1 MNARTFDEVQASIQR
16 FYQQGK
22 YTAALDLATQ
32 ELSHYPDQTPLLN
45 YWRICMAARLEDKEL
60 SIRLLDEQTRSG
72 FWYGEVL
79 LRKSPSLL
87 PLQGLPEYE
96 RLVGLNRQLQELDRV
111 TNFPLITLRPEGK
124 CQSDTPACPLLIG
137 LHANGGTAQTS
148 INFWRSAANLGFVVA
163 VPQSSQAMWKDS
175 YVWNDLE
182 IAKEEVARDYARLTQ
197 KYSLDA
203 QRVVLAGHSMGGE
216 VAIWLALTGA
226 IRVRGFIAF
235 GPGGP
240 YMDNP
245 SDWLS
250 VIQERSDPDL
260 RGYIV
265 VGEQDDTISQ
275 DGYRTLVE
283 FFDQEGVPCELEV
296 VPQAGHDFTM
306 EYEASLKRALEF
318 ILQQE

>member
-1 MNARTFDEVQASIQR
+1 VSALTFDEVQASIQK
-16 FYQQGK
+16 FYQQGE
-22 YTAALDLATQ
+22 YSAALELATQ
-32 ELSHYPDQTPLLN
+32 ELSHYPDQAPLLN
-45 YWRICMAARLEDKEL
+45 YWRICMAARLDDIDQA
-60 SIRLLDEQTRSG
+60 IRLLDERTRAG

-111 TNFPLITLRPEGK
+111 TNFPLITLRPEGE
-124 CQSDTPACPLLIG
+124 CQNDSPACPLLIG

-148 INFWRSAANLGFVVA
+148 INFWRPAANMGFVVA

-182 IAKEEVARDYARLTQ
+182 IARDEVARHYTRLTQ
-197 KYSLDA
+197 KYSLDP

-226 IRVRGFIAF
+226 IPARGFLAF

-245 SDWLS
+245 SDWRP
-250 VIQERSDPDL
+250 VIQERSGPDL

-265 VGEQDDTISQ
+265 IGEQDDTISQ
-275 DGYRTLVE
+275 EGVRTLVE
-283 FFDQEGVPCELEV
+283 YFDREGVPCELEV
-296 VPQAGHDFTM
+296 VPKVGHDFVS
-306 EYEASLKRALEF
+306 EYEASLENALEF